1 MAAASNAKTNAVAL
15 GALILE
21 ILVIS
26 RSFFGCLLACA
37 CFKTRAKVPLAGE
50 ISL

>member
-26 RSFFGCLLACA
+26 RSLAALLAWV
-37 CFKTRAKVPLAGE
+37 CFKTRAKVPLAGG